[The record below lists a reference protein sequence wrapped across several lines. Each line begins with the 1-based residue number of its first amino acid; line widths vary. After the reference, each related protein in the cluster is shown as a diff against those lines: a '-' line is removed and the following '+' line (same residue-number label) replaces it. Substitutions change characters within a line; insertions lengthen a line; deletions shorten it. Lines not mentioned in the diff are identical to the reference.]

1 MSTRTFVVTGATSGL
16 GLAVARLLTDGADHR
31 VVVLGDAREEV
42 SAVAAELE
50 CAGMVCDVSRY
61 EQVEQTFNEIVSRY
75 GSIDGLAHA
84 AGVWAGG
91 PLYEV
96 PPERIRRAVEVN
108 ALGTAY
114 LIREAV
120 IRMRA
125 QDRGN
130 VVYVGATAV
139 DMPRPQIPIYR
150 ATKSF
155 GKSLVE
161 SVAQSLGS
169 NRVKLMELHP
179 GPMPTRL
186 QERVGAE
193 FKDTVFALPEQVA
206 REVVRLLLLDPDD
219 LYVTG
224 QKVLRGDGRW

>member
-16 GLAVARLLTDGADHR
+16 GLEVARLLAAEPDRH
-31 VVVLGDAREEV
+31 VIVLGDAPAEV

-50 CAGMVCDVSRY
+50 CPGVVCDVSRH
-61 EQVEQTFNEIVSRY
+61 EQVQQTFDEIATRY
-75 GSIDGLAHA
+75 GAFDGLAHC

-96 PPERIRRAVEVN
+96 APDRIRRAVEVN
-108 ALGTAY
+108 VLGTAY

-120 IRMRA
+120 IRMRE
-125 QDRGN
+125 QDHGN
-130 VVYVGATAV
+130 IVYVGATAV
-139 DMPRPQIPIYR
+139 DTPRPGIPVYR

-155 GKSLVE
+155 GTSLVE

-169 NRVKLMELHP
+169 NRIKLMQMHP

-186 QERVGAE
+186 QERAGAE
-193 FKDTVFALPEQVA
+193 FKDTIFAQAEQVA